1 MRARTVT
8 DVILG
13 EAVRGT
19 PEERYRD
26 MLAIASVM
34 VNRAN
39 MLGVSLEDVV
49 QNTNEF
55 NAYNRS
61 LPAGVNAYRDLAE
74 RALTEV
80 LNEGPVNNATFYAT
94 PAAADNLPNGLS
106 FVDQTT
112 GHMYFNDPLNRAIGT
127 AVGYRQPNAQAYQ
140 QMAAIDE
147 NNLPTPSPA
156 PRGILDAP
164 QTQTA
169 GILGPSAFDAER
181 FGAPAPSFDTARFGE
196 PTAPSPSFDT
206 ARFGEPQAVAENFD
220 VGRFGSMS
228 PMNVDAMA
236 SAAGIAP
243 EQPTQVAGSFD
254 AGRFGTMTDQPQG
267 IAGLR
272 DALTAQQAQMTAPQ
286 GMGLLGEAQAAQP
299 AAPATAGLA
308 EQYGQYGAGQLAM
321 RDAMAPGLAAAN
333 LAADVADQRGLLSSV
348 KTDRLAAAPAVQ
360 PGYVDPVVTAQPAY
374 TQPTYTQPAPQPA
387 PQIAPA
393 APAAPARPAVE
404 PKGTVG
410 GTPTG
415 AALGALVERQM
426 NTRSLLGGI
435 GGGLL
440 GGALLGPVGA
450 ALGGLLGRNVAN
462 RTYHPPAPEA
472 PKGGTRG
479 SDYGD
484 LNERGRETYG
494 SSEQFRDAVDSGVG
508 GLW

>member
-26 MLAIASVM
+26 MLGIASVM

-55 NAYNRS
+55 NAYGRA
-61 LPAGVNAYRDLAE
+61 LPGGVNAYRDLAE
-74 RALTEV
+74 QALTDV
-80 LNEGPVNNATFYAT
+80 LQNGPVNNATFYAT

-156 PRGILDAP
+156 PRGLLDSP

-169 GILGPSAFDAER
+169 GLLGPSAFDAAR
-181 FGAPAPSFDTARFGE
+181 FGEPAPSFDMARFGE
-196 PTAPSPSFDT
+196 AVEQSPSFDT
-206 ARFGEPQAVAENFD
+206 ARFGDPQAVAQNFD

-236 SAAGIAP
+236 SAAGLAQA
-243 EQPTQVAGSFD
+243 QPTQVAGDFD
-254 AGRFGTMTDQPQG
+254 AGRFGTMTEQPQG
-267 IAGLR
+267 MAGLR
-272 DALTAQQAQMTAPQ
+272 DAMATQQAQMAAPQ
-286 GMGLLGEAQAAQP
+286 GMGLIGDVQAAQP
-299 AAPATAGLA
+299 ASPTTASMA
-308 EQYGQYGAGQLAM
+308 EQYGQYGVGQMAM

-333 LAADVADQRGLLSSV
+333 LAADVADKQGLLASE
-348 KTDRLAAAPAVQ
+348 KMDRLAAAPTAQ
-360 PGYVDPVVTAQPAY
+360 PGYVDPVVT

-387 PQIAPA
+387 PQITPA
-393 APAAPARPAVE
+393 APAAPARPSVE
-404 PKGTVG
+404 PPGQVG
-410 GTPTG
+410 GTLTG
-415 AALGALVERQM
+415 AALGALVDRQM
-426 NTRSLLGGI
+426 KTRSLLGGI

-462 RTYHPPAPEA
+462 RTYYPPAPDK
-472 PKGGTRG
+472 PKNAATGAAAGTG
-479 SDYGD
+479 FSS
-484 LNERGRETYG
+484 LNERGQDAYRESG
-494 SSEQFRDAVDSGVG
+494 QFRDAVDSGKG